1 MNTFRKAGFTLIEVL
16 VSLFISAMILTAIL
30 SSLDSTQRA
39 VDAIHNLIQTE
50 STGPKLMALLREDLG
65 RIAIYDMDEY
75 EVLTGTSR
83 TLHGADAD
91 RLDFIAHTQSR
102 IPHYDPLLDV
112 YVRGPLVEVGYWVRE
127 RPGSSDFLELY
138 RREDFLLDEEPFRGG
153 NWALLN
159 NRIIN
164 FSLLYAGEP
173 AYEPSW
179 EEEWNSMDQ
188 GGLPFLFEVSM
199 DLEIRP
205 RKSSESRLLLGAN
218 RSRLEF
224 QDFLRIPE
232 PVRWSFRNRIH
243 PTVPGED
250 EENAEGEGTA
260 PVGEAGANPGRGE
273 TTDPLK
279 P

>member
-1 MNTFRKAGFTLIEVL
+1 MSNLRKAGFTLMEVL
-16 VSLFISAMILTAIL
+16 VSLFISAMIMTAIL

-50 STGPKLMALLREDLG
+50 STGPKLMALLREDLS
-65 RIAIYDMDEY
+65 RIAVYDMDGY
-75 EVLTGTSR
+75 EVLSGTSH

-112 YVRGPLVEVGYWVRE
+112 YVRAPLVEIGYWVRE

-153 NWALLN
+153 NWAMLN

-179 EEEWNSMDQ
+179 EEEWNSMDM

-199 DLEIRP
+199 ELEIQP

-250 EENAEGEGTA
+250 EAEQGTTGTE
-260 PVGEAGANPGRGE
+260 PSVEQSDILRGSEAS
-273 TTDPLK
+273 TPLK